1 MQSFDEALSR
11 LLNSAECIVGQERV
25 SVNAAFNRVLAE
37 NIVAPIAVPAFDNS
51 AMDGIAFAFDD
62 VCVSER
68 LPITQTVFAG
78 HAPKA
83 LKAGDVCRIFTGAPL
98 PVGADTVVLQE
109 DCEFISATE
118 PDLGLVK
125 IVDNAIRKGQ
135 HVRQKGEDIG
145 QGDEVLYKST
155 RLSAAQ
161 IGLLASLGV
170 VKVAVF
176 KPLKV
181 AVVSTGDELR
191 NAGDDLGIGEIYNS
205 NGPMLCAA
213 LQGLGVDV
221 QAFHVE
227 DELAATKAV
236 FAEAAA
242 KFDMIISVG
251 GVSVGEA
258 DFVKQAIEEQG
269 QIEFWKVAMKPGKPL
284 AFGHVTGIPLI
295 GLPGNPVSAFAS
307 FQLFALPFLR
317 ICQGEEVK
325 LASEQKLPII
335 LAASITPQRET
346 FLRVSRVLK
355 EGQYYLK
362 PYPSQGSGVLSSV
375 AFSEGFARVPRLKQT
390 CSGDLLTFI
399 PFF

>member
-11 LLNSAECIVGQERV
+11 LLNSAECIVGQEYV

-37 NIVAPIAVPAFDNS
+37 DIVAPIAVPAFDNS

-62 VCVSER
+62 VCVSEE

-98 PVGADTVVLQE
+98 PAGADTVVLQE

-125 IVDNAIRKGQ
+125 IVDSAIRKGQ

-258 DFVKQAIEEQG
+258 DFVK
-269 QIEFWKVAMKPGKPL
+269 
-284 AFGHVTGIPLI
+284 
-295 GLPGNPVSAFAS
+295 
-307 FQLFALPFLR
+307 
-317 ICQGEEVK
+317 
-325 LASEQKLPII
+325 
-335 LAASITPQRET
+335 
-346 FLRVSRVLK
+346 
-355 EGQYYLK
+355 
-362 PYPSQGSGVLSSV
+362 
-375 AFSEGFARVPRLKQT
+375 
-390 CSGDLLTFI
+390 
-399 PFF
+399 